1 MSIGGVYGV
10 RPINPASEYMKQ
22 QPKPKEP
29 GQATYEADLRKRPAY
44 HDGKPRKPWGKLGRI
59 ERLSWERGEK

>member
-1 MSIGGVYGV
+1 M
-10 RPINPASEYMKQ
+10 NQ

-29 GQATYEADLRKRPAY
+29 GQAELGQAAYEADLRKRPAY
-44 HDGKPRKPWGKLGRI
+44 HDGKPRKPWVKLGEI